1 VSVELRILEFL
12 LSKRRALV
20 GEVAS
25 LLGYSESLVTEVV
38 ERYSDLVKL
47 VRGEIV
53 VVNSIEL
60 ALTLSERGVEL
71 KRISEYLDWRDFEA
85 FTSRILEESGYHVER
100 SVKLTTPVRFEI
112 DVLGIDPVS
121 GIGLVVDCKHWSI
134 ASRSRLLEAAERHYE
149 RVEKLVK
156 YYSRVKQLYRV
167 LEKATRLVPVVV
179 TLTTPSIRV
188 YSRVLFA
195 SIRELPAL
203 LRDLHVVLDHYEV
216 EPISAPKI

>member
-38 ERYSDLVKL
+38 ERYSNLVKL
-47 VRGEIV
+47 VGGEIV
-53 VVNSIEL
+53 VVNLIEL

-85 FTSRILEESGYHVER
+85 FTSRILEESGYQVER

-167 LEKATRLVPVVV
+167 LEKATRLVPVVI

-188 YSRVLFA
+188 YSGVLFA

>member
-1 VSVELRILEFL
+1 VSAELRILEFL
-12 LSKRRALV
+12 LSKRKALV

-38 ERYSDLVKL
+38 KRYSDLVKL
-47 VRGEIV
+47 VGGEIV

-167 LEKATRLVPVVV
+167 LEKATRLVPVVI

-188 YSRVLFA
+188 YRRVLFA

>member
-38 ERYSDLVKL
+38 KRYSDLVKL
-47 VRGEIV
+47 VGGEIV

-85 FTSRILEESGYHVER
+85 FTSRILEESGYQVER

-167 LEKATRLVPVVV
+167 LEKATRLVPVVI

>member
-47 VRGEIV
+47 VGEEVI

-71 KRISEYLDWRDFEA
+71 KRISEYLNWRDFEA
-85 FTSRILEESGYHVER
+85 FTSRILEESGYQVER

-167 LEKATRLVPVVV
+167 LEKATRLVPVVI

-195 SIRELPAL
+195 SIRELPAF
-203 LRDLHVVLDHYEV
+203 LRDLHVILDHYEV

>member
-38 ERYSDLVKL
+38 KRYSDLVKL
-47 VRGEIV
+47 VGGEIV

-71 KRISEYLDWRDFEA
+71 KRISEYLNWRDFEA

-149 RVEKLVK
+149 RVKKLVK

-167 LEKATRLVPVVV
+167 LEKATRLVPVVI

-188 YSRVLFA
+188 YRRVLFA

>member
-47 VRGEIV
+47 VGGEIV

-85 FTSRILEESGYHVER
+85 FTSRILEESGYQVER

-167 LEKATRLVPVVV
+167 LEKATRLVPVVI

-188 YSRVLFA
+188 YGGVLFA
-195 SIRELPAL
+195 SIRELPAF
-203 LRDLHVVLDHYEV
+203 LRDLHVILDHYEV
-216 EPISAPKI
+216 KPISAPKI